1 MKRSRRFGFT
11 LIEVLVA
18 ISIFGILATFAYAT
32 LTQTLLSAQMLGERM
47 DRLQAVQK
55 AVRAISTDFQ
65 QLSPRPVRND
75 FGDTVSPALI
85 SDARSGNLLELTHGG
100 WSNPARLPRGT
111 QQRSAYRLE
120 NGELFRY
127 HWPVLDR
134 TMSAEF
140 FETKLLDGVN
150 EMIIRYLQ
158 PDGEWIDHW
167 PPRNLNSAEAIDNQL
182 TLRPRAVEFVLDI
195 EGIGEIRRIVEV
207 SP

>member
-1 MKRSRRFGFT
+1 MSHSRRSGFT
-11 LIEVLVA
+11 LVEVLVA

-32 LTQTLLSAQMLGERM
+32 LAQTILSAEMLGERM

-55 AVRAISTDFQ
+55 AVRVISTDFQ
-65 QLSPRPVRND
+65 QLSPRPIRND

-85 SDARSGNLLELTHGG
+85 SDARSGNLLEMTHGG

-120 NGELFRY
+120 SGELIRY

-134 TMSAEF
+134 TMSAEV

-150 EMIIRYLQ
+150 EMIIRYLE
-158 PDGEWIDHW
+158 PDGQWIDHW
-167 PPRNLNSAEAIDNQL
+167 PPRDLNSAEGTNNEL
-182 TLRPRAVEFVLDI
+182 TVRPRAVEFVIDI
-195 EGIGEIRRIVEV
+195 EGIGEIRRLVEV